1 MHSAGSVASDA
12 KLIARVSMHPAILRL
27 QPIFTVA
34 KLSKLYAS
42 TSAQAKISRMQLP
55 LFVLASSLKF
65 AAVESVQPVLANR
78 QPSSVVAPESKLSVP
93 STTVQPYTAYSHGAR
108 SDSIVAIEK

>member
-1 MHSAGSVASDA
+1 MPLAERLFVLRFPGAILGAPPPPPSA
-12 KLIARVSMHPAILRL
+12 ARVAAETL
-27 QPIFTVA
+27 QEGERRRERERRREVA
-34 KLSKLYAS
+34 
-42 TSAQAKISRMQLP
+42 QLP